1 MQIVER
7 MAIFSHKN
15 TGKFELN
22 CRIDVSEKMF
32 SVQHKIRISA
42 SHRSVSGWCEICGA
56 LYTVCRC
63 WKGKWTF
70 SMLHKLKLCNVR
82 VYTSISHFIGID
94 GKLSR
99 QWEWEAGQTTHIEC
113 VCVYICTAD
122 VSISHDM
129 IIVKLNMTLPS
140 ENTLCVQ
147 LIVIYLEHHEIVEG
161 SNSCETI
168 WKLISI
174 QLWAQN
180 VHFTRD
186 NSIRFDLETNISL
199 SFLRCRGCDYEQ
211 HKWEDSIGIEMPYLF
226 LLLNR
231 IWYSWSKIQSIKC

>member
-1 MQIVER
+1 MRFVVHCTLCADVGRENER
-7 MAIFSHKN
+7 FQCYINWSCAMC
-15 TGKFELN
+15 G
-22 CRIDVSEKMF
+22 C
-32 SVQHKIRISA
+32 IRAYLIL
-42 SHRSVSGWCEICGA
+42 SVSMGNCLDSENEKQAKQHI
-56 LYTVCRC
+56 
-63 WKGKWTF
+63 
-70 SMLHKLKLCNVR
+70 
-82 VYTSISHFIGID
+82 
-94 GKLSR
+94 LSV
-99 QWEWEAGQTTHIEC
+99 C

-211 HKWEDSIGIEMPYLF
+211 HKWEDSIGLERPYLF